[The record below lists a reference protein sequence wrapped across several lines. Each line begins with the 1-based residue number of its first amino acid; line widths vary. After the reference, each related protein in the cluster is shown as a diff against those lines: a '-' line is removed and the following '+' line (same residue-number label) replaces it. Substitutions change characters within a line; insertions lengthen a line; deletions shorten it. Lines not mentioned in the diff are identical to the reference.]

1 MKILFDQG
9 TPAPLRWVLK
19 QHNVSTAHEMGWGE
33 LDNGALLTAA
43 ASEFDVLVTT
53 DKNLRYQQKLA
64 GRRLA
69 VLILPTTSWP
79 QLQAQQ
85 GQIVSAINALRS
97 GDIVEMKSG

>member
-1 MKILFDQG
+1 MY
-9 TPAPLRWVLK
+9 
-19 QHNVSTAHEMGWGE
+19 
-33 LDNGALLTAA
+33 
-43 ASEFDVLVTT
+43 LVTT

-85 GQIVSAINALRS
+85 RQIVSAINALRS

>member
-1 MKILFDQG
+1 MKILFNQG
-9 TPAPLRWVLK
+9 TPAPLRRVLK

-33 LDNGALLTAA
+33 LDNGDLLTAA
-43 ASEFDVLVTT
+43 ESEFDVLVTT

-64 GRRLA
+64 SRRLA

-85 GQIVSAINALRS
+85 GQIVGLVNALRS
-97 GDIVEMKSG
+97 GDVVEM

>member
-1 MKILFDQG
+1 MKISFDQG
-9 TPAPLRWVLK
+9 TPAPLRRVLK

-33 LDNGALLTAA
+33 LDNGDLLTAA
-43 ASEFDVLVTT
+43 ESEFDVLVTT

-85 GQIVSAINALRS
+85 GQIVGLVNALRS
-97 GDIVEMKSG
+97 GDVVEM